1 MEQVLNFLK
10 LLLPKRDE
18 AIYICFKNNIKLTTK
33 NINEVR
39 QILNHKKENQLKIY
53 KPIIKKLG

>member
-18 AIYICFKNNIKLTTK
+18 AIYTCFKNNIKLTQK
-33 NINEVR
+33 NINDVREVLK
-39 QILNHKKENQLKIY
+39 QNKEL
-53 KPIIKKLG
+53 IKQFKNEN

>member
-10 LLLPKRDE
+10 LLLPKKDK
-18 AIYICFKNNIKLTTK
+18 AIYTCYKNNIELTNK

-39 QILNHKKENQLKIY
+39 QILNFKKKTNKN
-53 KPIIKKLG
+53 

>member
-10 LLLPKRDE
+10 LLLPKKDE
-18 AIYICFKNNIKLTTK
+18 AIYTCFKNNIKLTTK

-39 QILNHKKENQLKIY
+39 QILNHKRRKS
-53 KPIIKKLG
+53 IKN